1 MTILHQNIDNIK
13 TLVDRIDTIIVL
25 DLIIMFIGQDP
36 LRCVHILKIREKKS
50 SNSMIYRSYIFM
62 KKEAHVPHC

>member
-1 MTILHQNIDNIK
+1 MTILHQNIANIK
-13 TLVDRIDTIIVL
+13 TLVDRIDTVMVL

-50 SNSMIYRSYIFM
+50 SNSMIYR
-62 KKEAHVPHC
+62 